1 MKKPIRKRLTE
12 NELILKRLRLS
23 EYPQP
28 DIILLKKPVLFCHGY
43 GAIGHFLKPSLLHDP
58 CMLAREHGVIA
69 FAPNVAPYGRIETR
83 AEGWVKILRKLKEQ
97 YGFTSFNVVA
107 HSMGGLDMRY
117 AISKLGADELVDS
130 LTTISSPH
138 RGTFLAELV
147 LKTPESIRDK
157 VSDII
162 DWFGNRIYPDM
173 SSDTRGSVEQLT
185 RSYVQ
190 EVFNPDVKDVESV
203 KYFSYSAASGK
214 GTDFPLNPIYY
225 FQNSQIYEK
234 EGIND
239 SYISVESAKWGE
251 YMGMTSISHLEQINV
266 SVPKSRQLVYEEFW
280 TSVLRN
286 LSDRGF

>member
-1 MKKPIRKRLTE
+1 MKKPISKRLTE

-28 DIILLKKPVLFCHGY
+28 EIILLQKPVLFCHGY

-58 CMLAREHGVIA
+58 CMLSRQHGVVA
-69 FAPNVAPYGRIETR
+69 FAPNVAPYARIETR
-83 AEGWVKILRKLKEQ
+83 AEGWVKILKNLKNR

-117 AISKLGADELVDS
+117 AISKLGADELVET
-130 LTTISSPH
+130 LTTVSTPH
-138 RGTFLAELV
+138 RGTYLAELV
-147 LKTPESIRDK
+147 LKTPESIKGR

-185 RSYVQ
+185 RAYVQ
-190 EVFNPDVKDVESV
+190 EIFNPETPDAENVS
-203 KYFSYSAASGK
+203 YFSYAAGSGK

-225 FQNSQIYEK
+225 FQNAQIYEK
-234 EGIND
+234 EGVND

-251 YMGMTSISHLEQINV
+251 YLGMTSISHLEQINV
-266 SVPKSRQLVYEEFW
+266 SVPKSRQEVYKQFW
-280 TSVLRN
+280 TSVLKN
-286 LSDRGF
+286 LSDRGY